1 MNDPLRDHSC
11 ATAGDEGDV
20 QGAWFSTKSG
30 ERFCDDVC
38 GRSQTNAE
46 CSAAHVPRSH
56 GSRYS
61 KPVQCG
67 QARDFERGKR
77 VCSAWGTETC
87 MSHCVLHGAAVQE
100 EHTVFLI
107 SKQHITCQRVV
118 SADSKQL
125 HDTQRH
131 GVVPRLRKSA
141 QHTGH
146 LYQGVARWPVTLTRP
161 WPGQGCATLHLVVL
175 TKTVPTQDTRHTHT
189 LTTSA
194 HCDGA
199 IHSST
204 NKHWLLTA
212 YSKVSSWWSGL
223 GTWQELGP
231 HLGRSHREAARGE
244 E

>member
-1 MNDPLRDHSC
+1 
-11 ATAGDEGDV
+11 V

-87 MSHCVLHGAAVQE
+87 MSRCVMHRCSTRAHSLFDQQ
-100 EHTVFLI
+100 
-107 SKQHITCQRVV
+107 QHITCQLSGER
-118 SADSKQL
+118 SKQL

-131 GVVPRLRKSA
+131 GVIPRLRKSA

-146 LYQGVARWPVTLTRP
+146 LHQGVARWPVTLTRP

-175 TKTVPTQDTRHTHT
+175 TRTVPHKTQGT
-189 LTTSA
+189 LTHSQPQLTVMEPYTAVQTSI
-194 HCDGA
+194 GF
-199 IHSST
+199 
-204 NKHWLLTA
+204 
-212 YSKVSSWWSGL
+212 
-223 GTWQELGP
+223 
-231 HLGRSHREAARGE
+231 
-244 E
+244 

>member
-1 MNDPLRDHSC
+1 M
-11 ATAGDEGDV
+11 

-77 VCSAWGTETC
+77 VCSACGTETC
-87 MSHCVLHGAAVQE
+87 MSRCVLHRYSTRAHSLFDQQQ
-100 EHTVFLI
+100 HTHVN
-107 SKQHITCQRVV
+107 RVV

-131 GVVPRLRKSA
+131 GVIPRLRKSA

-175 TKTVPTQDTRHTHT
+175 TRTPTQDTRHTHT
-189 LTTSA
+189 LTTYLTLFRVLFARPIRSFCA
-194 HCDGA
+194 REWTHEP
-199 IHSST
+199 ST
-204 NKHWLLTA
+204 RVGPIACCTRVERRTA
-212 YSKVSSWWSGL
+212 PRL
-223 GTWQELGP
+223 C
-231 HLGRSHREAARGE
+231 GRAAWCG
-244 E
+244 